1 MRNAVKRP
9 RLRLLLGAMLGLL
22 TVLGLFRTGVIQ
34 LAMAAGLNS
43 WSKTYFNPGE
53 YLATPNC
60 DGRAQCAS
68 GLITAMSFNVLCGL
82 CDRAHFEQFGKR
94 LPHLVDIIRRRDP
107 DLLGLQEVAG
117 ENELKEVL
125 AALPRYR
132 AVTYRFGDWA
142 DADSALLYRKDLFEA
157 LDSGQ
162 MWLTPRPG
170 LPFASAWE
178 PLSIP
183 RYVNWVYLRRKSNGF
198 RFLYLNTHFDNHRL
212 NKEMSADLFSTVVNL
227 LSDHVPMVISG
238 DFNLDSRSRWFTR
251 LVSGISGGPLCED
264 AAALASRRVVAD
276 DDASGNTSAGKSFY
290 TDPDHAIDHI
300 LLAGPGRRDVY
311 QWQEDL
317 PVYGPANRRPS
328 DHPSVYAAFDLT
340 LRD

>member
-1 MRNAVKRP
+1 MQNAVKRL
-9 RLRLLLGAMLGLL
+9 RLRLLLGTTLGLL
-22 TVLGLFRTGVIQ
+22 AVVGLFRMGVIQ
-34 LAMAAGLNS
+34 FSMAAGLNS

-53 YLATPNC
+53 YLASPNC

-82 CDRAHFEQFGKR
+82 CDRAHFDRFGER
-94 LPHLVDIIRRRDP
+94 LPHLVDIIRRHDP

-117 ENELKEVL
+117 AGELKEVL
-125 AALPRYR
+125 AAFPRYR
-132 AVTYRFGDWA
+132 AVTYRFGSWV

-170 LPFASAWE
+170 LPFASAWA

-198 RFLYLNTHFDNHRL
+198 RFLYLNTHFDNHRV
-212 NKEMSADLFSTVVNL
+212 NKEMSADLFSTIVNL
-227 LSDHVPMVISG
+227 LADHVPMVISG

-251 LVSGISGGPLCED
+251 LVSGIAGATLCED
-264 AAALASRRVVAD
+264 AAALASRRTIV
-276 DDASGNTSAGKSFY
+276 GNDPAGGMPAGKEFY
-290 TDPDHAIDHI
+290 TDPEHAIDHI
-300 LLAGPGRRDVY
+300 LLAGPGRKEVY

-317 PVYGPANRRPS
+317 SVYGPAHRRPS
-328 DHPSVYAAFDLT
+328 DHPSVFAAFNLT
-340 LRD
+340 LSD